1 MSARNDY
8 ANLMAK
14 KKENDRIKLQ
24 NFFLNQKIQELE
36 DNVVSPTA
44 IVISEYSIN
53 DLNKKDSIHLLTGSR
68 R

>member
-1 MSARNDY
+1 
-8 ANLMAK
+8 MAK

-44 IVISEYSIN
+44 IVMSEHSLN

>member
-24 NFFLNQKIQELE
+24 NFFLNQRIQELE

>member
-53 DLNKKDSIHLLTGSR
+53 DLNKKDSIH
-68 R
+68 

>member
-1 MSARNDY
+1 
-8 ANLMAK
+8 MAK

>member
-8 ANLMAK
+8 ANLMSK
-14 KKENDRIKLQ
+14 KKENDRIKLK